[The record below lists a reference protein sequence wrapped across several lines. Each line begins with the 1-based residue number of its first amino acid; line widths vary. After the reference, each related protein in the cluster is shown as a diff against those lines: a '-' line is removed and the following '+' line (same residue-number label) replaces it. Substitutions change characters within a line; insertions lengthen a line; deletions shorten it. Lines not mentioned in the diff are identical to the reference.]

1 MMKAVLLGAWV
12 CVVTLGTA
20 YGVMSW
26 QQSKSEE
33 EEAAIHGPIVLQQLQ
48 TKMIN
53 VPIINEGA
61 VQGYV
66 LAQFAYTVEAD
77 KLKEL
82 STKPDVI
89 LVDEAFKL
97 IYAGEVVDFRHLRRT
112 DIASLSKA
120 ILDNVNK
127 RFGQKLV
134 HEVLVQELNYLP
146 RDQLR
151 SNG

>member
-1 MMKAVLLGAWV
+1 MMKAVLLGVWV

-20 YGVMSW
+20 YGVMTW
-26 QQSKSEE
+26 QKGRSAGEE
-33 EEAAIHGPIVLQQLQ
+33 TASHGPVVLQQMQ

-97 IYAGEVVDFRHLRRT
+97 IYAGEVVDFRHLRRS
-112 DIASLSKA
+112 DIAGLSKV
-120 ILDNVNK
+120 ILENVNK

>member
-1 MMKAVLLGAWV
+1 MMKAVLLGVWV

-20 YGVMSW
+20 YGVMTW
-26 QQSKSEE
+26 QKGQTAGEE
-33 EEAAIHGPIVLQQLQ
+33 TASHGPVVLQQMQ

-97 IYAGEVVDFRHLRRT
+97 IYAGEVVDFRHLRRS
-112 DIASLSKA
+112 DLASLSKV
-120 ILDNVNK
+120 ILENVNK